1 MSEASKV
8 VRLSKAAREFNIS
21 IDSVIEFLGKSGFVI
36 DRNPNTKLDPHMYEL
51 LFSEFQEEKHVK
63 EISKQKG
70 LEFVGKQSISI
81 EKAVAKEEKK
91 QEDAPAEHEVIIKN
105 TGVEYFKKS
114 MKNVASTSA
123 ERLASQEN
131 VSSEKETP
139 KAVPVSV
146 VEEKPKQVVE
156 PVVEEKVEVSPA
168 EVVESVVEEPKAEA
182 PMVTEEPK
190 VEPVVVEE
198 KAPEVAAVNEELV
211 EEKPITPE
219 VKVEK
224 EVVEHKTPVV
234 EVEPQ
239 KEELPQLETEPVEP
253 KKVDVAEAFED
264 VEVEETDDVGHSDK
278 PDVQDEEAVEES
290 KGALKVLGKIDL
302 DSLNQKT
309 RPKKKS
315 KAEKKRE
322 AAEKGKLHEQS
333 PKKEQRPISAVEHK
347 KDSDSKIPAAQP
359 MEAAAKKADPVPPVE
374 KPEVKVAPEV
384 KPEEKVQSTRV
395 TESGEKVPENFM
407 KTKFE
412 KLSGPVILDKIELPV
427 EFKRKKGQPVA
438 SSSDDAAKKKKRKR
452 IKVKPQGDQNRPGGT
467 NKPDGQ
473 HKPDHPNKPAHSK
486 DGGKKK
492 FGANTGSKRPITKVE
507 PSDEE
512 IQKKIKD
519 TLARLAPVGK
529 SKSAKYRKQKRE
541 HVSQGIAEE
550 MERQEL
556 QKSILK
562 VTEFLTANELAN
574 MMSVG
579 VTEIIT
585 TCMQLGMFVS
595 INQRLDAETI
605 ALVAEEFGFKIEFV
619 GVDDA
624 DMTDIVEV
632 EDDPAD
638 LVDRAPIVTVM
649 GHVDHGKTKLL
660 DYIRKANVVAGEA
673 GGITQH
679 IGAYE
684 VTTDSGKKVTFL
696 DTPGH
701 EAFTAMRA
709 RGAKVTDIAIIVI
722 AADDSVMPQ
731 TREAINHAQ
740 AAGVPIV
747 FAFNKM
753 DKPGVTS
760 DKIKEQLANMNI
772 LVEEWGGKF
781 QSQEISAITGM
792 GISDLLE
799 KVLLEAEILEAKA
812 NPNKPGRGTVI
823 EASLDKGRGFLA
835 TVLVQDGT
843 MKKGDVILAGP
854 VFGKVKAMFN
864 ERNKAVKSAG
874 PSVPVL
880 ILGLTS
886 APQAGDIFNVMT
898 DEKEAKNLS
907 SKRQQLLREQSLR
920 TQKHITLD
928 EIGRRIAIGD
938 FKELN
943 VIVKGDVD
951 GSVEA
956 LSDALLKLSTREV
969 QVNVIHKAVGA
980 ITESDVMLASASDAI
995 VIGFQVRPSN
1005 QARRLAEKEQ
1015 IDIRLYSIIYQA
1027 TEELKTAIEG
1037 MLAPKMEEKIVCNVE
1052 VRDTFH
1058 ITKVGTIAGCYVLDG
1073 KITRQT
1079 KIRIIRDGIVVH
1091 TGKLGSLKR
1100 FKDDVKEVAANY
1112 ECGLNIENY
1121 NDVKVGDIIEGYII
1135 EEVAR

>member
-21 IDSVIEFLGKSGFVI
+21 IDSVIEFLGKNGFAI
-36 DRNPNTKLDPHMYEL
+36 DRNPNTKLDPQMYEL
-51 LFSEFQEEKHVK
+51 LFNEFQEEKHVK
-63 EISKQKG
+63 EVSKQKG

-91 QEDAPAEHEVIIKN
+91 QEEAPAEEEVIIKN
-105 TGVEYFKKS
+105 TGVEYFKRT
-114 MKNVASTSA
+114 MKNVASTAA
-123 ERLASQEN
+123 ERLAAQD
-131 VSSEKETP
+131 VPKKED
-139 KAVPVSV
+139 
-146 VEEKPKQVVE
+146 EKPAA
-156 PVVEEKVEVSPA
+156 PVAKEEKVTPAKEVAPA
-168 EVVESVVEEPKAEA
+168 PEEKVVEEPVAREEKSVEKEA
-182 PMVTEEPK
+182 VPDTPAQPE
-190 VEPVVVEE
+190 VEPIKEKLTEQPSVEE
-198 KAPEVAAVNEELV
+198 KAEQKEESPSEEKVVAEVAETPTKPEVV
-211 EEKPITPE
+211 EN
-219 VKVEK
+219 K
-224 EVVEHKTPVV
+224 EVVETEPESSTQKEVPAMQETPVD
-234 EVEPQ
+234 EVP
-239 KEELPQLETEPVEP
+239 EEVIEAEEDET
-253 KKVDVAEAFED
+253 
-264 VEVEETDDVGHSDK
+264 
-278 PDVQDEEAVEES
+278 
-290 KGALKVLGKIDL
+290 KGVPKVLGKIDL
-302 DSLNQKT
+302 ASLNQLT
-309 RPKKKS
+309 RPKKKT
-315 KAEKKRE
+315 KAEKRKE
-322 AAEKGKLHEQS
+322 AAEKNKAVEQS
-333 PKKEQRPISAVEHK
+333 KKKEVHHDHRAETPKE
-347 KDSDSKIPAAQP
+347 SKPAAP
-359 MEAAAKKADPVPPVE
+359 AAPVE
-374 KPEVKVAPEV
+374 KPVIKPAAKEVPPVAPVEKPVV
-384 KPEEKVQSTRV
+384 KAAEK
-395 TESGEKVPENFM
+395 SGEKSMESTPENFM

-412 KLSGPVILDKIELPV
+412 KLTGPVILDKIELPV
-427 EFKRKKGQPVA
+427 EHKRKKGQPVA
-438 SSSDDAAKKKKRKR
+438 TSSDDAAKKKKRKR
-452 IKVKPQGDQNRPGGT
+452 IKVKPQGEGDAKPAGQNRTDNRPQG
-467 NKPDGQ
+467 DR
-473 HKPDHPNKPAHSK
+473 SK
-486 DGGKKK
+486 DGQKKK
-492 FGANTGSKRPITKVE
+492 FGAKDNSKRPVLKAE

-519 TLARLAPVGK
+519 TLARLAPAGK
-529 SKSAKYRKQKRE
+529 SKSAKYRKQKRD
-541 HVSQGIAEE
+541 HVSQNIADE
-550 MERQEL
+550 MERQAQE
-556 QKSILK
+556 KSILK

-574 MMSVG
+574 MMNVG

-624 DMTDIVEV
+624 DMTDIDDS

-638 LVDRAPIVTVM
+638 LVERAPIVTVM

-792 GISDLLE
+792 GIADLLE
-799 KVLLEAEILEAKA
+799 KVLLEAEILELKA

-843 MKKGDVILAGP
+843 MSKGDVLLAGP

-874 PSVPVL
+874 PAVPVL
-880 ILGLTS
+880 LLGLTS

-898 DEKEAKNLS
+898 DEKEAKNLA

-995 VIGFQVRPSN
+995 IIGFQVRPSS

-1037 MLAPKMEEKIVCNVE
+1037 MLSPKMEEKIVCNVE

-1058 ITKVGTIAGCYVLDG
+1058 ITKVGTIAGCFVLDG

-1100 FKDDVKEVAANY
+1100 FKDDVKEVSANY

-1121 NDVKVGDIIEGYII
+1121 NDVKIGDIIEGYII

>member
-21 IDSVIEFLGKSGFVI
+21 IDSVIEFLGKNGFAI
-36 DRNPNTKLDPHMYEL
+36 DRNPNTKLDPQMYEL
-51 LFSEFQEEKHVK
+51 LFNEFQEEKHVK
-63 EISKQKG
+63 EVSKQKG

-91 QEDAPAEHEVIIKN
+91 QEEAPAEEEVIIKN
-105 TGVEYFKKS
+105 TGVEYFKRT
-114 MKNVASTSA
+114 MKNVASTAA
-123 ERLASQEN
+123 ERLAAQD
-131 VSSEKETP
+131 VPKKED
-139 KAVPVSV
+139 
-146 VEEKPKQVVE
+146 EKPAAPAAK
-156 PVVEEKVEVSPA
+156 EEKVTPAKEVAPVPEEKVVDEPVAREEKSVEKEAAPETPA
-168 EVVESVVEEPKAEA
+168 QPEVEPIKEKVTEQPSAEEKADQKEESLSEEKIVAEVAETPNKPEVVE
-182 PMVTEEPK
+182 
-190 VEPVVVEE
+190 
-198 KAPEVAAVNEELV
+198 N
-211 EEKPITPE
+211 
-219 VKVEK
+219 K
-224 EVVEHKTPVV
+224 EVVETEPESSTQKEVPAKQETPVD
-234 EVEPQ
+234 EVP
-239 KEELPQLETEPVEP
+239 EEVIE
-253 KKVDVAEAFED
+253 AEED
-264 VEVEETDDVGHSDK
+264 
-278 PDVQDEEAVEES
+278 ES
-290 KGALKVLGKIDL
+290 KGVPKVLGKIDL
-302 DSLNQKT
+302 ASLNQLT
-309 RPKKKS
+309 RPKKKT
-315 KAEKKRE
+315 KAEKKKE
-322 AAEKGKLHEQS
+322 AAEKNKTIEQ
-333 PKKEQRPISAVEHK
+333 PKKKEARHDRHTETSKETK
-347 KDSDSKIPAAQP
+347 KESK
-359 MEAAAKKADPVPPVE
+359 EKPVE
-374 KPEVKVAPEV
+374 KPKEKPLTKETAPATDTKKISEKVAE
-384 KPEEKVQSTRV
+384 KPKEK
-395 TESGEKVPENFM
+395 SGEKSMESTPENFM

-412 KLSGPVILDKIELPV
+412 KLSGPVILDKIDLPV
-427 EFKRKKGQPVA
+427 EHKRKKGQPVA
-438 SSSDDAAKKKKRKR
+438 TSSDDASKKKKRKR
-452 IKVKPQGDQNRPGGT
+452 IKVKPQGDGDTKTTGQNRGDNRTHG
-467 NKPDGQ
+467 DR
-473 HKPDHPNKPAHSK
+473 SK
-486 DGGKKK
+486 DGQKKK
-492 FGANTGSKRPITKVE
+492 FGSKDNSKRPVLKAE

-519 TLARLAPVGK
+519 TLARLAPAGK

-541 HVSQGIAEE
+541 HVSQNIADE
-550 MERQEL
+550 MERQE
-556 QKSILK
+556 QEKSILK
-562 VTEFLTANELAN
+562 VTEFLTANELSN
-574 MMSVG
+574 MMNVG

-624 DMTDIVEV
+624 DMVEIDDV

-638 LVDRAPIVTVM
+638 LIERAPIVTVM

-799 KVLLEAEILEAKA
+799 KVLLEAEILELKA

-843 MKKGDVILAGP
+843 MSKGDVLLAGP
-854 VFGKVKAMFN
+854 VYGKVKAMFN
-864 ERNKAVKSAG
+864 ERNKPVKSAG
-874 PSVPVL
+874 PAVPVL
-880 ILGLTS
+880 LLGLTS

-898 DEKEAKNLS
+898 DEKEAKNLA

-995 VIGFQVRPSN
+995 IIGFQVRPSS
-1005 QARRLAEKEQ
+1005 QARRLSEKEQ

-1037 MLAPKMEEKIVCNVE
+1037 MLSPKMEEKIVCNVE

-1058 ITKVGTIAGCYVLDG
+1058 ITKVGTIAGCFVLDG

-1100 FKDDVKEVAANY
+1100 FKDDVKEVSANY

-1121 NDVKVGDIIEGYII
+1121 NDVKIGDIIEGYVI